1 MNKLFAA
8 AIMVTTA
15 SLGLSTTQAFAE
27 VPTFPTLPVNVSI
40 ENDTFYAIETE
51 EFTNNIELRV
61 DAKGFYGE
69 TVHSFNID
77 NVDFNRAYFETGYEY
92 NVTDQVLLTGYGQLQ
107 VNDKYKYDETIIGVK
122 AKLSF

>member
-1 MNKLFAA
+1 MNKLTTLIAAGTFAIALPA
-8 AIMVTTA
+8 AK
-15 SLGLSTTQAFAE
+15 AFAE
-27 VPTFPTLPVNVSI
+27 VPTLPVNVSI

-92 NVTDQVLLTGYGQLQ
+92 NVTDQVLFTGYGQLQ